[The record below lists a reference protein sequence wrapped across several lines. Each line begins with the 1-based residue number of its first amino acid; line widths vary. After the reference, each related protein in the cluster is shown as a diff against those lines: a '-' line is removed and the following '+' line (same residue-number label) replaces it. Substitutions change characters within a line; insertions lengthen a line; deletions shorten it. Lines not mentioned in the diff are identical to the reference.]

1 MAMTFITP
9 REKSMLRAI
18 EQTTKRKMDRMK
30 EPTLDEALEGQ
41 QQVTVDRLRTTISEN
56 NLNFYMTA
64 AAELLE
70 DHDAVTV
77 VAAAIKMATKEPD
90 STPVR
95 LTDEAPMVSKRYKTS
110 VLLSAETAKAAAT
123 AAVKGKAATVLPTI
137 KTFKRPPFFR

>member
-41 QQVTVDRLRTTISEN
+41 RQVTVERLRTTISEN

-64 AAELLE
+64 AAEPLE

-77 VAAAIKMATKEPD
+77 VAAAIKMATK
-90 STPVR
+90 SRTTHR
-95 LTDEAPMVSKRYKTS
+95 FA
-110 VLLSAETAKAAAT
+110 
-123 AAVKGKAATVLPTI
+123 
-137 KTFKRPPFFR
+137 